1 MFKKLLVPLDGSPMA
16 EAALAPAAYIAQ
28 RLDAQVA
35 LIHIIERDSP
45 NEVHGEKHLNDPAE
59 AQAYLE
65 AVAKSRFD
73 PSVTVECHVH
83 TNFVR
88 DVPQSIADHADEF
101 APDLIIMCTHGRSGL
116 GVRLFGSIA
125 QQVVSLGKTPV
136 LFVQPGSQP
145 PREDFECKLVLV
157 PLDGDP
163 AHEQGMQVAG
173 RFAKACGAALRLMTV
188 VRTLGTLTGE
198 DAATGKL
205 LPGATSAMLDMSLE
219 AAEEYLD
226 RMLATLTD
234 QGVAAS
240 KAVRRGDP
248 SGAIVK
254 EAHEQDVDLIV
265 LGTHGRSGMEA
276 FWAGSVAAAVAG
288 RSSLPLLLVPIRT

>member
-16 EAALAPAAYIAQ
+16 EAALAPAAYVAQ
-28 RLDAQVA
+28 RLGADVA

-45 NEVHGEKHLNDPAE
+45 SEVHGEKHLSDPAE

-65 AVAKSRFD
+65 KVAKTRFD
-73 PSVTVECHVH
+73 SAVNVECHVH

-101 APDLIIMCTHGRSGL
+101 APDLIVMCTHGRSGL

-136 LFVQPGSQP
+136 LFVQPGSEQ
-145 PREDFECKLVLV
+145 RGDFECKLLLV

-173 RFAKACGAALRLMTV
+173 RFAEACGASLHLVTV
-188 VRTLGTLTGE
+188 VKTLGTLTGE
-198 DAATGKL
+198 NAATGKL
-205 LPGATSAMLDMSLE
+205 LPGATSAMLDISLE

-226 RMLATLTD
+226 RMLSTLTE
-234 QGVAAS
+234 QGVSAS

-254 EAHEQDVDLIV
+254 EANARDVDLIV

-276 FWAGSVAAAVAG
+276 FWARSVAAAVAG
-288 RSSLPLLLVPIRT
+288 RSNLPLLLVPIRA

>member
-16 EAALAPAAYIAQ
+16 EAALAPAAYVAQ
-28 RLDAQVA
+28 RLGADVA

-65 AVAKSRFD
+65 KIAKNRFD
-73 PSVTVECHVH
+73 SSVAVECHVH
-83 TNFVR
+83 TNLVR

-136 LFVQPGSQP
+136 LFVQPDSKRRQ
-145 PREDFECKLVLV
+145 EDFECKLVLV

-163 AHEQGMQVAG
+163 AHEEGMQVAG
-173 RFAKACGAALRLMTV
+173 MFAKACGAALHLVTV
-188 VRTLGTLTGE
+188 VRTLGTLKSE
-198 DAATGKL
+198 AAATGKL
-205 LPGATSAMLDMSLE
+205 LPGATSAMLDMSIE
-219 AAEEYLD
+219 TAEDYLD
-226 RMLATLTD
+226 RMLAVLTE

-248 SGAIVK
+248 SGEIVK
-254 EAHEQDVDLIV
+254 EAHERDVDLIV

-288 RSSLPLLLVPIRT
+288 RSNLPLLLVPIRT